1 MDPVPPNNASLD
13 CRLSFFHA
21 EMNCDSRV
29 LKASLSILTSSA
41 MTAALKEVVVGESE
55 LKKEE
60 S

>member
-1 MDPVPPNNASLD
+1 MDPAPPNNASLD

-41 MTAALKEVVVGESE
+41 MTAALKEGMAGRCE
-55 LKKEE
+55 LKEE